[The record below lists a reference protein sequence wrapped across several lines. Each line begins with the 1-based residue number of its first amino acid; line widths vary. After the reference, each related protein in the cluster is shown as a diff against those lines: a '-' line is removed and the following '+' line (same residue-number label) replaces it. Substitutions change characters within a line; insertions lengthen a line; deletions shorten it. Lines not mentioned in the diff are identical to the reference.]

1 MDTLIRPRQ
10 EEYYR
15 IKNLLLLLLSFALF
29 FHISNAQPL
38 TGDAVGI
45 LSTDTMR
52 VEAGWNLLSLPL
64 VVTDGVKSSLFPS
77 ATSDAFLYQNEYIAE
92 DTLTNGYG
100 FWMKFNSAETF
111 VITGDTIFYDV
122 MEVQPGWNLI
132 GSLTTPAAVNMIR
145 SNPIGIITSD
155 FFYYSSG
162 AGYQSA
168 DTIQP
173 GKGYWV
179 KVNQS
184 GSIILDAI
192 TGKACPGVSTV
203 EYEGKIYNTVQI
215 RSQCW
220 LKENLDVGTM
230 INGIQEPSV
239 NDTIEKYCYNDIPA
253 NCDIYGGFY
262 QWNEAM
268 IYSLTAATQGI
279 CPPGWHIPTYAEID
293 TLITA
298 VNYDGNALKAVGQGS
313 EDGVGTNTS
322 GFSALLSGIRAY
334 TGDFSDLSN
343 AACFWSSNGDL
354 YSGYYLALW
363 YNDNSISFYS
373 IIAEYGLNVRCIW
386 HGGAANRPPS
396 VPTIQS
402 PGDYATEQPTCLT
415 LSWMCDDIE
424 GDPITYDI
432 YFGTDNPPVT
442 KVTSDLT
449 GEYLIIGG
457 LDESTT
463 YFWRVIAKD
472 DHSNS
477 TTGPVWSFTTGFW
490 GTSCEGISTVEYA
503 GKTYHTVQIESQC
516 WLKENLDVGT
526 RINGAQEQT
535 ENGIIERWCY
545 DDDSINCN
553 IYGALYQWN
562 EAMQY
567 DTSEGTQGI
576 CPTGWH
582 IPTLVEFQTCST
594 AVSGDGN
601 ALKAVEQGSW
611 YGEGTNTSGFSGLL
625 AGNGNSGGIY
635 TDLYYLSS
643 FWSSTE
649 EDAYPPEEIAYSLS
663 LFGDGNTL
671 YMAPNVKVY
680 GISLRC
686 VKD

>member
-1 MDTLIRPRQ
+1 MDTLIRPHR
-10 EEYYR
+10 EESNR
-15 IKNLLLLLLSFALF
+15 IKNLLHLLLSSILF
-29 FHISNAQPL
+29 VCSGNAQP
-38 TGDAVGI
+38 TAQHNKWI
-45 LSTDTMR
+45 LSVDTMK
-52 VEAGWNLLSLPL
+52 VETGWNLLSLPL
-64 VVTDGVKSSLFPS
+64 IVTDGIKNSLFPT
-77 ATSDAFLYQNEYIAE
+77 AVSDAFLYQNEYKAK
-92 DTLTNGYG
+92 DTLSNGYG
-100 FWMKFNSAETF
+100 FWMKFDSAETF

-179 KVNQS
+179 KVDQS
-184 GSIILDAI
+184 GSIILDAV
-192 TGKACPGVSTV
+192 TGKTCPAVSAV

-215 RSQCW
+215 GGQCW
-220 LKENLDVGTM
+220 LKENLDVGIM
-230 INGIQEPSV
+230 INGIRESSD

-253 NCDIYGGFY
+253 NCVTYGGFY

-268 IYSLTAATQGI
+268 IYLLTAATQGI

-343 AACFWSSNGDL
+343 AACFWSSMGDL

-373 IIAEYGLNVRCIW
+373 TIAEYGLNVRCIW
-386 HGGAANRPPS
+386 HVGGANRPPS
-396 VPTIQS
+396 VPTIQL
-402 PGDYATEQPTCLT
+402 PGDYAIEQPTVLT
-415 LSWMCDDIE
+415 LQWMCDDIE

-432 YFGTDNPPVT
+432 YFGTDNPPAT
-442 KVTSDLT
+442 KISSDLSDT
-449 GEYLIIGG
+449 YLIVGG
-457 LDESTT
+457 LNESITH
-463 YFWRVIAKD
+463 FWRVIAKD
-472 DHSNS
+472 DHDNS

-503 GKTYHTVQIESQC
+503 GKMYHTIQIGTQC
-516 WLKENLDVGT
+516 WLKENLDIGT

-535 ENGIIERWCY
+535 DNGVIEKWCY
-545 DDDSINCN
+545 DDDSINCK

-567 DTSEGTQGI
+567 DTLEGTQGI

-582 IPTLVEFQTCST
+582 LPTYAEFDSLAA
-594 AVSGDGN
+594 AVNEDGN
-601 ALKAVEQGSW
+601 ALKAVGQGSW
-611 YGEGTNTSGFSGLL
+611 FGTGTNTTGFTGLL
-625 AGNGNSGGIY
+625 AGNSYDGEFTNLYVY
-635 TDLYYLSS
+635 TF
-643 FWSSTE
+643 FWSSTQ
-649 EDAYPPEEIAYSLS
+649 DDYGPPYLS
-663 LFGDGNTL
+663 AIDLALIGESSAVGRSYDDKLNGL
-671 YMAPNVKVY
+671 SV
-680 GISLRC
+680 RC
-686 VKD
+686 LKD